1 MKQFPSSSQILE
13 NRLETM
19 EAIQMLLDL
28 NLNSSTWILNHGTK
42 LKFIEMILCLIEI
55 QLNSLDVVGSK
66 PKFIN
71 LNPKSWNQIEIHRSN
86 PLFNEIQWNYLQL
99 DLKCWK

>member
-1 MKQFPSSSQILE
+1 
-13 NRLETM
+13 
-19 EAIQMLLDL
+19 
-28 NLNSSTWILNHGTK
+28 
-42 LKFIEMILCLIEI
+42 MILCLIEI

-86 PLFNEIQWNYLQL
+86 PLFNEIQ
-99 DLKCWK
+99 